1 MSAAP
6 SLATAPQASPQR
18 VFPRHPINVPLD
30 VIILRSGIPDS
41 LPGRCTDLSE
51 GGVGAVVAGELTTGQ
66 PIGVELRLPNVGLP
80 VRARALVRYHDQ
92 LRCGLQFVG
101 LSAEQCS
108 MIRYWAYRNAPAPI
122 VSCNLA
128 TPAPS
133 ADPVQAVAPPD
144 PERSER
150 RIRVHRRRF
159 YALLLAILM
168 LGVFGWW
175 EWQRAWHELEAQG
188 SAVLETPPGSPLRV
202 SSETMEQR
210 ILHKVDPVYPEAA
223 RVAGTQGIVI
233 LDVIVA
239 PDGTV
244 KHLRPVSGPDL
255 LARSA
260 LDAVQ
265 FWRFE
270 PYRSAGVAVDVET
283 TITVEFQ
290 LN

>member
-1 MSAAP
+1 MSAAS
-6 SLATAPQASPQR
+6 SLAPAPQAPSRR

-51 GGVGAVVAGELTTGQ
+51 SGVGAVVAGELTTGQ
-66 PIGVELRLPNVGLP
+66 PVAVELRLPNVGP
-80 VRARALVRYHDQ
+80 PIRARALVRYHDR
-92 LRCGLQFVG
+92 LRCGLQLVG
-101 LSAEQCS
+101 LSPEQGS
-108 MIRYWAYRNAPAPI
+108 MIRYWAYRNAPPPV
-122 VSCNLA
+122 VSRHEA
-128 TPAPS
+128 KPAPS
-133 ADPVQAVAPPD
+133 ADPVAAVAAPD
-144 PERSER
+144 PERRER
-150 RIRVHRRRF
+150 RVRVHRRRF
-159 YALLLAILM
+159 YALLLAILL

-175 EWQRAWHELEAQG
+175 EWQRAWHELETQA
-188 SAVLETPPGSPLRV
+188 STVIETQPGSPVRV
-202 SSETMEQR
+202 SSETMEHR

-223 RVAGTQGIVI
+223 RMAGTQGVVI

-244 KHLRPVSGPDL
+244 KHLRPESGPDL

-270 PYRSAGVAVDVET
+270 PYRSAGVALEVET
-283 TITVEFQ
+283 TIVVDFQ
-290 LN
+290 LK

>member
-1 MSAAP
+1 
-6 SLATAPQASPQR
+6 
-18 VFPRHPINVPLD
+18 
-30 VIILRSGIPDS
+30 
-41 LPGRCTDLSE
+41 
-51 GGVGAVVAGELTTGQ
+51 
-66 PIGVELRLPNVGLP
+66 
-80 VRARALVRYHDQ
+80 
-92 LRCGLQFVG
+92 
-101 LSAEQCS
+101 
-108 MIRYWAYRNAPAPI
+108 
-122 VSCNLA
+122 
-128 TPAPS
+128 
-133 ADPVQAVAPPD
+133 
-144 PERSER
+144 
-150 RIRVHRRRF
+150 
-159 YALLLAILM
+159 
-168 LGVFGWW
+168 
-175 EWQRAWHELEAQG
+175 
-188 SAVLETPPGSPLRV
+188 
-202 SSETMEQR
+202 MEQR